1 MQNPSAG
8 LESSG
13 GSAVNSKPPARN
25 TDECMKFNPPI
36 RWGLKRH
43 AAHKCESTL
52 EDAEELISRRSDCS
66 DFSREFTG
74 LLVQESFFFLFF
86 FLTPLPFSLLQSA
99 RLHLP
104 HNPHLSCRGNQGNH
118 LLTTPSTARLPYGG
132 EHMRAH
138 RHTPTHA
145 VGGDRQSTG

>member
-13 GSAVNSKPPARN
+13 GSAVNSKLSAGN
-25 TDECMKFNPPI
+25 TDECMKFNPPV

-43 AAHKCESTL
+43 AAHKCENTL
-52 EDAEELISRRSDCS
+52 EDAEELISRRSDFS
-66 DFSREFTG
+66 DLSCEF
-74 LLVQESFFFLFF
+74 LLLQESFSFL
-86 FLTPLPFSLLQSA
+86 FLTPLPLSLLQSA
-99 RLHLP
+99 RLHLL
-104 HNPHLSCRGNQGNH
+104 HNPRLSCRGNQGNR

-132 EHMRAH
+132 EHMHAH